1 VQAAYH
7 QWNKQ
12 LKTKTEN
19 SNQHRYLYYPS
30 GFITRYGERGFRRL
44 YMKIITESTIDISES
59 LASYMLASHIYYNRD
74 EDAVFEKR
82 MNYVTTGQFSRCDIY
97 YADGDMGIEIKSIA
111 HGVECLK
118 GVLQASIYKEQVTD
132 GVFCMQQPRR
142 KALRDSLESMCGNYG
157 IGLIYIQGIPSICS
171 KDNITQATGG
181 CAKPFEIWK
190 KSRFTT
196 TRANIIT
203 KSRSGWA
210 DEYIKTL
217 DNVIHEYGSDIFK
230 FKIQPEPDKNGLC
243 NIHEDT
249 KRNTDA
255 NHTVGDFCG

>member
-1 VQAAYH
+1 MAKIV
-7 QWNKQ
+7 
-12 LKTKTEN
+12 TE
-19 SNQHRYLYYPS
+19 SA
-30 GFITRYGERGFRRL
+30 ID
-44 YMKIITESTIDISES
+44 ITESLATYILGSHLYNTQNIDGI
-59 LASYMLASHIYYNRD
+59 
-74 EDAVFEKR
+74 FEKR
-82 MNYVTTGQFSRCDIY
+82 MKNVYTAKYTIADIY
-97 YADGDMGIEIKSIA
+97 IPSENITFEVKSVE
-111 HGVECLK
+111 HGTSALK
-118 GVLQASIYKEQVTD
+118 GCFQASIYKEQVD
-132 GVFCMQQPRR
+132 NGILCMQRPRR
-142 KALRDSLESMCGNYG
+142 GQLRTTLESICDAYG

-243 NIHEDT
+243 NIHENT